1 MCKFG
6 VFAWDQN
13 PLRRSKGNGE
23 YVEIPVCERPTYQES
38 YGEDYY
44 CGWCGFDEDCKC
56 KDEDITGCLDCGVML
71 TPEEMEE
78 HILDVEQRKM
88 KAYLAEKAEKERQK
102 NIQEN
107 NS

>member
-1 MCKFG
+1 MFLAFSLVTKTH
-6 VFAWDQN
+6 Q
-13 PLRRSKGNGE
+13 GE
-23 YVEIPVCERPTYQES
+23 FWEVGDYLEISVKERLDHEES
-38 YGEDYY
+38 DFDKWF
-44 CGWCGFDEDCKC
+44 CGWCGFDEDCSC

-78 HILDVEQRKM
+78 HLLDVEQRKM
-88 KAYLAEKAEKERQK
+88 KAYLAEKAEKEREQ